1 MAPKVKTL
9 ILRAPGT
16 NCDVETA
23 FAFKQAGAQADLVH
37 VGELINDLT
46 SLSNYQIM
54 VIPGGFTY
62 GDDISAGRILANEL
76 RLKLRDEIKTFVDDG
91 RLVLGICNGFQALVK
106 AGMLPESRNENA
118 QPLTIAGNDS
128 GKFECRWIYL
138 QANQTSP
145 CVFTKGIDLMYLPVA
160 HGEGK
165 VVVEPGVLE
174 ELNVALHYADETGNI
189 RAGYPYNPNGSV
201 NNIAGICDSTGRIFA
216 LMPHPERFIRWT
228 QHPRWTRD
236 LRREYGD
243 GFRIFLNA
251 VEWAKGI

>member
-1 MAPKVKTL
+1 MAIKVKTL

-23 FAFKQAGAQADLVH
+23 FAFERAGAQADLVH
-37 VGELINDLT
+37 VDELIHHQK

-76 RLKLRDEIKTFVDDG
+76 RLKLGDKIEKFVDDG
-91 RLVLGICNGFQALVK
+91 RLILGICNGFQVLVK
-106 AGMLPESRNENA
+106 AGMLPESGVENS
-118 QPLTIAGNDS
+118 QSLTLAGNDS
-128 GKFECRWIYL
+128 GKFECRWVYL
-138 QANQTSP
+138 RANKTSP
-145 CVFTKGIDLMYLPVA
+145 CIFTRGIDLMYLPVA

-165 VVVEPGVLE
+165 VVIEPGAQE
-174 ELNVALHYADETGNI
+174 ELSVALRYTDETGDI
-189 RAGYPYNPNGSV
+189 QTGYPYNPNGSV
-201 NNIAGICDSTGRIFA
+201 NNIAGICDTTGRIFA

-228 QHPRWTRD
+228 QHPRWTREP
-236 LRREYGD
+236 RRDYGD